1 MSAHHEI
8 LGHTYHHIDE
18 FLELTGKRHERDGWF
33 DNEEPVTTDGV
44 TAGVVTTNNVT
55 THVTR
60 SVTKKQKQVEIEK
73 QQMFFIKPEKILS
86 YDETPD
92 AGGYTTF
99 NPPSPPPLPRPELL
113 DTLVSEPGSPELP
126 DTLVFEPPS
135 PTRKEVVAEKTQSLS
150 TKEVNKIAS
159 AVSSS
164 VDELGEAT
172 VPPTVH
178 SPLSMFNDDD
188 PWVFQPH

>member
-1 MSAHHEI
+1 MSVDHREI
-8 LGHTYHHIDE
+8 FGHTYHHIDDL
-18 FLELTGKRHERDGWF
+18 LELTGKRQYPEGFF
-33 DNEEPVTTDGV
+33 DDEEPVTTDQV
-44 TAGVVTTNNVT
+44 TAGVVT

-60 SVTKKQKQVEIEK
+60 SVTRKQKQDEDDK
-73 QQMFFIKPEKILS
+73 QFKFFIKPEKMLS

-113 DTLVSEPGSPELP
+113 DTLVSEPVEELP

-150 TKEVNKIAS
+150 TNEVNKIAS

-172 VPPTVH
+172 VPGTVH
-178 SPLSMFNDDD
+178 SPLPMFDDD
-188 PWVFQPH
+188 EPWVFPPH